1 MIVKT
6 PGNRSKP
13 LYQYVADDIVAKIE
27 GGFWQ
32 PGSKLPSERAL
43 CDQYSVSQIT
53 VRRALRE
60 LTHLGRVYSH
70 HGLGWFVNREAQ
82 GGATQEVT
90 LILSDLDWAARPV
103 LRALIEG
110 LDAGRTALR
119 LAFTDWNPQSEAQAL
134 QQAIGRGT
142 DGIMLVVTGEERTL
156 TARYNEL
163 LQDVSVPALL
173 LWHEVKD
180 ANYPSVAIDEGLC
193 MQTMTRH
200 LLDLGHQRIAYAGSN
215 PALVEGQRR
224 YWGFATTLW
233 EHGIDLPLSWVLA
246 TELNSE
252 AETRRLQQI
261 FQGPE
266 RPTALVC
273 ASDDYAAKAMAILHR
288 LELRCPEDVAVVGL
302 GDRDFAPLLPVPL
315 TTFRYD
321 LAKMGAAA
329 AAMILDLLAGRP
341 VKDMRL
347 SGQVITRQSCG
358 TSYPRALR

>member
-1 MIVKT
+1 MKT

-13 LYQYVADDIVAKIE
+13 LYQHVADDIVAKIE
-27 GGFWQ
+27 CGFWQ

-70 HGLGWFVNREAQ
+70 HGLGWFVNKEQQ
-82 GGATQEVT
+82 GDATHQVT
-90 LILSDLDWAARPV
+90 FILPDLDWATRCM
-103 LRALIEG
+103 LRALIDG

-119 LAFTDWNPQSEAQAL
+119 LAFTDGNPQNEAQEL
-134 QQAIGRGT
+134 QRAIARGV
-142 DGIMLVVTGEERTL
+142 DGILLAVAGEERTL
-156 TARYNEL
+156 TAHYSSL
-163 LQDVSVPALL
+163 LRDVSVPVLL

-180 ANYPSVAIDEGLC
+180 VNYPSVIVDEGVC

-215 PALVEGQRR
+215 PALVAGQRR

-246 TELNSE
+246 SELNTE

-261 FQGPE
+261 FQGAE

-273 ASDDYAAKAMAILHR
+273 ASDDYAAKAMAILQR

-321 LAKMGAAA
+321 LAKMGAVAA
-329 AAMILDLLAGRP
+329 EMTLELLAGRP
-341 VKDMRL
+341 VKDVRL
-347 SGQVITRQSCG
+347 SGQVITRSSCG